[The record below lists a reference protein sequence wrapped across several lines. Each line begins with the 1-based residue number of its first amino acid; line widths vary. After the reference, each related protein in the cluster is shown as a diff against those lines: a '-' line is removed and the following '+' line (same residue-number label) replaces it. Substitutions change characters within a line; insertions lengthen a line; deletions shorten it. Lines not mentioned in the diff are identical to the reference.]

1 VADGAVPRG
10 PVRRANREISGADHH
25 LRMDDIRLGRIGRAL
40 RRRLNLTQRE
50 LGRRAGLSQQ
60 AVSLVER
67 GHGSRLS
74 GGSMRRLFGA
84 LDARWEPTVSWR
96 GGELDR
102 LLDARHARLV
112 GIVVNVL
119 RGLGWVVEVEVTYSS
134 YGERGS
140 IDLLAWWP
148 PGRIALVIEVK
159 SELVSVEATVRKLD
173 EKVRLT
179 IESIAET
186 RFGEA
191 PLAVGRLLVLPASTT
206 ERQRVARADAV
217 LGAAFP
223 LRSDAVRAWLRSP
236 RGPIRG
242 ILFVRDTN
250 PGGGPRA

>member
-1 VADGAVPRG
+1 VNDV
-10 PVRRANREISGADHH
+10 VQ
-25 LRMDDIRLGRIGRAL
+25 GRICRAL
-40 RRRLNLTQRE
+40 RRRAGLTQRE

-74 GGSMRRLFGA
+74 AATLRRLFGA
-84 LDARWEPTVSWR
+84 LDARWEPTISWR
-96 GGELDR
+96 GGDLER

-112 GIVVNVL
+112 GLTVNL
-119 RGLGWVVEVEVTYSS
+119 LGASGWRAELEVTYAS

-140 IDLLAWWP
+140 IDILAWWP

-186 RFGEA
+186 RFGER
-191 PLAVGRLLVLPASTT
+191 PRSVGRLLVLPASTT

-217 LGAAFP
+217 LGVAFP
-223 LRSDAVRAWLRSP
+223 VRFDAVRGWLRSP
-236 RGPIRG
+236 HGPIRG

-250 PGGGPRA
+250 PGGARRG